1 MLGCDLGGGAI
12 SAARTQQCDLAGA
25 FGVGCDLAY
34 SLSLSL
40 SLSLRVCEPGN
51 DLKVKQNLHSFFGSK
66 ALILWSK

>member
-25 FGVGCDLAY
+25 FGVGCDLAH

-40 SLSLRVCEPGN
+40 SLSLYASVSPEM
-51 DLKVKQNLHSFFGSK
+51 
-66 ALILWSK
+66 I